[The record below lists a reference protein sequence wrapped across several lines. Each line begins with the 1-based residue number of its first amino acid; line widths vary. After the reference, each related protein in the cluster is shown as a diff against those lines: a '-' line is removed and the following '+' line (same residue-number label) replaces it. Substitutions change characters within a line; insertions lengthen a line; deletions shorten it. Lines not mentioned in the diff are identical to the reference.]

1 MKRYLSFLMLI
12 ALISCNNDKENSLTR
27 GVTIKALTTHTRT
40 SFDGVSSTWDAD
52 DKLQVTIGA
61 AGESLSVHEF
71 TNSDPTN
78 GLFAN
83 ADLTLDNTKTYDLY
97 VLYSAH
103 GDAPSTDGSATV
115 AIGAQTQEQE
125 GTTATHIAALD
136 PLYGSATGVQS
147 NNIAVGMNHS
157 ATVLRITIENTTGAE
172 IEGITSLTITTPD
185 NTALHGQGTIDFA
198 TGTIAMSGD
207 DANSI
212 TVNIQNSGS
221 VAASGDGS
229 SFTVWAAAAPFTMA
243 EGSSMHFTLTTA
255 DDKVLEYKKLFETET
270 SFNAGVIMS
279 TTIAPAPRPEQIV
292 IQWGYLDG
300 YTAPEGMP
308 SCTSDSL
315 NEPSSKSP
323 VNKLNVTSGSY
334 PTEYGD
340 IVIDSDMKYA
350 YVTSIKCIRF
360 RDVTSDKSA
369 DIKLPIIEG
378 YKLTQVIFNVTDNHS
393 DNSREGIKVS
403 IIPSDLT
410 ETTPRGTT
418 TFDLE
423 DTIST
428 QQYSIHISSSTNVKT
443 PCDITGI
450 QLTYVLE

>member
-1 MKRYLSFLMLI
+1 MLI

-136 PLYGSATGVQS
+136 PLYGSAAGVQS

-172 IEGITSLTITTPD
+172 IEGIKSLTITTPD

-255 DDKVLEYKKLFETET
+255 DDKVLEYEKLFEAET
-270 SFNAGVIMS
+270 SFSAGVIMS

-300 YTAPEGMP
+300 YTAPVGMP
-308 SCTSDSL
+308 SCETDVDNMV
-315 NEPSSKSP
+315 NEIGIT
-323 VNKLNVTSGSY
+323 NGSY
-334 PTEYGD
+334 PTEHGN
-340 IVIDSDMKYA
+340 ITIDSAVKFA
-350 YVTSIKCIRF
+350 YVSLSNIIRF
-360 RDVTSDKSA
+360 KDVTATDNA
-369 DIKLPIIEG
+369 YICLPVIPD
-378 YKLTQVIFNVTDNHS
+378 YKLTQVITS
-393 DNSREGIKVS
+393 
-403 IIPSDLT
+403 IPSNLVGKRANLRIAIDPAASTSAKNTNVQNATFNLT
-410 ETTPRGTT
+410 
-418 TFDLE
+418 
-423 DTIST
+423 DTSSD
-428 QQYSIHISSSTNVKT
+428 QQYKIRIYSTNTTKT
-443 PCDITGI
+443 SYDLTGI